1 MTRKWIKVGCYVMPS
16 YSIHLPILYGKQ
28 IKTNLSCLKILL
40 NKEHIDGTDTSA
52 GRGVFLEDC
61 RIFYSLDNLLLYQLG
76 WNIYGYRRSLS
87 GNVWKLILH
96 ISTFFLSSP
105 LLFYNTNKK
114 KNSNLHLY
122 AYERPKYNKDKYDPP
137 NYKMNAFGWQIIN
150 LLNADTLWTCY
161 TWQVRFWKS
170 CSQHLISKNVND
182 ILPLRILEILNTNE
196 WLLFFSSLLGST
208 SMSTSLLLNS
218 Q

>member
-1 MTRKWIKVGCYVMPS
+1 MTRKWVKVGCYVMPS
-16 YSIHLPILYGKQ
+16 YSIHVPILYGKQ

-96 ISTFFLSSP
+96 ISTMFFFCPHLCYSIIPTRRKTATCIYMLMKDQSITKTNMIP
-105 LLFYNTNKK
+105 LTIKWML
-114 KNSNLHLY
+114 LV
-122 AYERPKYNKDKYDPP
+122 DK
-137 NYKMNAFGWQIIN
+137 
-150 LLNADTLWTCY
+150 
-161 TWQVRFWKS
+161 S
-170 CSQHLISKNVND
+170 
-182 ILPLRILEILNTNE
+182 
-196 WLLFFSSLLGST
+196 
-208 SMSTSLLLNS
+208 
-218 Q
+218 